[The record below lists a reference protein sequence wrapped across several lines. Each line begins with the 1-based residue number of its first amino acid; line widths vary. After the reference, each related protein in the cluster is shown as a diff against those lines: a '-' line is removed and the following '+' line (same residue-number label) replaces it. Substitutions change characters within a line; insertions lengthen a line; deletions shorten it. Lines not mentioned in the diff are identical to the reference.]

1 MASTKLGMCMD
12 GSSSHQDSP
21 VARLTALFD
30 MRKLMRYGAVSVVSI
45 PMTQL
50 LLFLFYDVLG
60 WGATWAN
67 FWAVTL
73 TSIPAYFMNRAWVW
87 GKSGSHDIR
96 GEVLPFWL
104 VAIAGLALSMV
115 FVAWAEKNID
125 ASWAVYVANIAA
137 FGVVWIVKFIILEKH
152 MFGAHT
158 HKDTAEATTEP
169 SEPVAR

>member
-1 MASTKLGMCMD
+1 MD
-12 GSSSHQDSP
+12 RSP
-21 VARLTALFD
+21 SNSNNLIARLAAKADL
-30 MRKLMRYGAVSVVSI
+30 RKLLRYSAVSVVSI
-45 PMTQL
+45 PLTQL
-50 LLFLFYDVLG
+50 LLFLFYEVLG
-60 WGATWAN
+60 WGATWSN

-87 GKSGSHDIR
+87 GKSGSHDLR

-125 ASWAVYVANIAA
+125 SSLAVYAANIAA

-158 HKDTAEATTEP
+158 HTDASSTAPDSTETAK
-169 SEPVAR
+169 SAAR